1 MKYNL
6 DDTDLQNISD
16 KLRNILEVK
25 YKDELGGIPDHIVTT
40 LCQNYVIQC
49 KDNKMDIEKLL
60 NDHNITL
67 DK

>member
-6 DDTDLQNISD
+6 DDTDLQDISN
-16 KLRNILEVK
+16 KLRIILEEK
-25 YKDELGGIPDHIVTT
+25 YKDELGGIPDHIVNT

-49 KDNKMDIEKLL
+49 KDNHMDLEKLL
-60 NDHNITL
+60 IDNNITL

>member
-6 DDTDLQNISD
+6 DDTDLQTISD

-25 YKDELGGIPDHIVTT
+25 YKDELGGIPEHIVTT

-49 KDNKMDIEKLL
+49 KDNNMDLEKLL
-60 NDHNITL
+60 NDNNITL

>member
-6 DDTDLQNISD
+6 DDTDLQDISD
-16 KLRNILEVK
+16 KLRIILEEK
-25 YKDELGGIPDHIVTT
+25 YKDELGGIPDHIVNT

-49 KDNKMDIEKLL
+49 KDNHMDLEKLL
-60 NDHNITL
+60 IDNNITL